1 MSVQSIVRIPRRT
14 SLNIR
19 PRDRV
24 VEHRRPRVAG
34 TGGVDLA
41 FITRLERI
49 ARFRQATGRLPREDD
64 RDGSWLRHRRNG
76 QVTDAQAAAMD
87 DLIPGWRETAPRNPA
102 IPFEAHIRGIRSF
115 VARHGRTPTRSE
127 PHGAWLAFVRAGGI
141 VLTSERVRALD
152 LAAPGWR
159 RSAAHAVPDRTL
171 FTERVARV
179 ADFRARHGRLPFPSE
194 PDGAWLV
201 SQRKRRIPAARRAI
215 LDRELPGWDVR
226 RPLRRPRIPFA
237 DHVAQVAAFL
247 AEHGRFPTRTEPHG
261 VWFAN
266 VRRYIRLTPDRVAL
280 LDRELPGWADPL
292 PGSKGVPARP
302 VYAVA

>member
-1 MSVQSIVRIPRRT
+1 MSVQSIVRIPRKT
-14 SLNIR
+14 GLNIR
-19 PRDRV
+19 PRDRIV
-24 VEHRRPRVAG
+24 GHRRPRVSG

-64 RDGSWLRHRRNG
+64 RDGSWLRYRRNG

-115 VARHGRTPTRSE
+115 VARHGRTP
-127 PHGAWLAFVRAGGI
+127 
-141 VLTSERVRALD
+141 
-152 LAAPGWR
+152 
-159 RSAAHAVPDRTL
+159 
-171 FTERVARV
+171 AR
-179 ADFRARHGRLPFPSE
+179 SE

-201 SQRKRRIPAARRAI
+201 SQRRRRIPAARRAI

-237 DHVAQVAAFL
+237 DHVAQVAAFR

-280 LDRELPGWADPL
+280 LDRELPGWADRL
-292 PGSKGVPARP
+292 PGSRGVPARP